1 MNLHDLSI
9 PGPRTKAA
17 IALAERR
24 RRAQTSLRKGVP
36 MPSIQST
43 AVAPNPMGSAPRF
56 TVRAS
61 EIPIGVVAEQ
71 LGLTLRAIRH
81 YEEMGLIACGRG
93 PKNVRTLGQAARAR
107 LSAIADL
114 KALGLPISEIAELLG
129 EDGACPERLRD
140 RLRAQLEAL
149 DARRTAIAGY
159 LSGL

>member
-1 MNLHDLSI
+1 VSVPDLAI

-17 IALAERR
+17 LALAERR
-24 RRAQTSLRKGVP
+24 RRAQTTVRKGVS
-36 MPSIQST
+36 MPAAQIAVSQS
-43 AVAPNPMGSAPRF
+43 PPRF
-56 TVRAS
+56 SLRAS
-61 EIPIGVVAEQ
+61 ELPIGDVAEQ

-81 YEEMGLIACGRG
+81 YEEMGLITCGRG

-107 LSAIADL
+107 LAAIADL
-114 KALGLPISEIAELLG
+114 KALGLPISEIVDLLG
-129 EDGACPERLRD
+129 EDGACPDRLKA

>member
-1 MNLHDLSI
+1 MSVPDLAI

-17 IALAERR
+17 LALAERR
-24 RRAQTSLRKGVP
+24 RRAQTTIRKGVP
-36 MPSIQST
+36 MQ
-43 AVAPNPMGSAPRF
+43 AVHVAATVPAPRF
-56 TVRAS
+56 SLRSS
-61 EIPIGVVAEQ
+61 ELPIGVVAEQ

-93 PKNVRTLGQAARAR
+93 PKNVRTLGQTARAR
-107 LSAIADL
+107 LAAIADL
-114 KALGLPISEIAELLG
+114 KALGLPISEIADLLG
-129 EDGACPERLRD
+129 EDGACPDRLKA

>member
-1 MNLHDLSI
+1 MPAVH
-9 PGPRTKAA
+9 TAA
-17 IALAERR
+17 AP
-24 RRAQTSLRKGVP
+24 SVMVP
-36 MPSIQST
+36 
-43 AVAPNPMGSAPRF
+43 APRF
-56 TVRAS
+56 TLRAS
-61 EIPIGVVAEQ
+61 EIPIGAVAEQ

-114 KALGLPISEIAELLG
+114 RALGLPISEIAELLG
-129 EDGACPERLRD
+129 EDGACPDRLKA

-149 DARRTAIAGY
+149 DARRSAIAGY

>member
-1 MNLHDLSI
+1 MSVPDLAI

-17 IALAERR
+17 LALAERR
-24 RRAQTSLRKGVP
+24 RRAQTTVRKGVT
-36 MPSIQST
+36 MPAVQT
-43 AVAPNPMGSAPRF
+43 AVAHNAPRF
-56 TVRAS
+56 SVRPS
-61 EIPIGVVAEQ
+61 ELPIGDVAEQ

-93 PKNVRTLGQAARAR
+93 PKNIRTLGTSARAR
-107 LSAIADL
+107 LAAIADL
-114 KALGLPISEIAELLG
+114 KALGLPISEIVDLLG
-129 EDGACPERLRD
+129 PDGACPDRLKA